1 MHMRRHLLWLFI
13 LALAGCGGG
22 GGGGGGASGI
32 TNPWTMGVFPPAANL
47 DAKCVTPRSGT
58 DPATGRAFP
67 DVAGTATDEK
77 DVVALVDE

>member
-1 MHMRRHLLWLFI
+1 MVVTAEVQAESPIRGRWVYLL
-13 LALAGCGGG
+13 
-22 GGGGGGASGI
+22 
-32 TNPWTMGVFPPAANL
+32 PAANL

-77 DVVALVDE
+77 DAVALVDE